1 MKCPYC
7 GCVEQKV
14 LDSRPARDN
23 EAIRRRRE
31 CESCGRRFTTF
42 EAPEMPRLMVV
53 KRNGAREELR
63 SDKILHSMTL
73 ACRKRPVSIDTLREA
88 VERIE
93 REVLREPDEE
103 ISSATIGRLVLEEL
117 REIDTVAFVRF
128 ASVYRDFQTIA
139 DFKEII
145 ETVRKQERLVPKS

>member
-1 MKCPYC
+1 M
-7 GCVEQKV
+7 

-31 CESCGRRFTTF
+31 CENCGRRFTTF

-63 SDKILHSMTL
+63 SDKIFNSMSL
-73 ACRKRPVSIDTLREA
+73 ACRKRPVSMEVLRDA

-93 REVLREPDEE
+93 REVLRDPDEE
-103 ISSATIGRLVLEEL
+103 ISSSTIGRLVLEEL

-145 ETVRKQERLVPKS
+145 ETVRKQERLVAKS